1 MQKYPVNILG
11 IGLLPGLR
19 AIAAAGLALVVS
31 NKLSPEILPNV
42 GWALFGAGSVAYL
55 SLLGR
60 VLWRNRSPK
69 PLRRIYNPIGEAVC

>member
-1 MQKYPVNILG
+1 MKKYPVNILE
-11 IGLLPGLR
+11 IGLLTGLR

-31 NKLSPEILPNV
+31 KKLSREILPGV
-42 GWALFGAGSVAYL
+42 GSVAYL